1 MFVDV
6 LTGSSYSNLS
16 NVINLAAND
25 RLACARHL
33 KTSAATTLG
42 DVRGSCWGRVPGLIP
57 VVTTDSFG
65 RTVTTLIPSLIF
77 EKTAKILTWG
87 PSTGIGISG
96 TEVSSL
102 KSLSV
107 GDGVITFPRDH
118 IYLGSELYFLGQNR
132 NEMLGICTNFTSS
145 SWSGSCPTAGT
156 SSTQLI
162 GEPVLAHP
170 TSPGGPQDPKSQDV
184 VMSANGGSRTGH
196 HCHIKNVSSTA
207 TNAYCSGFN
216 SLGQLGNGDLDGS
229 SHPNPDDEVRF

>member
-1 MFVDV
+1 MVGST
-6 LTGSSYSNLS
+6 LT
-16 NVINLAAND
+16 
-25 RLACARHL
+25 
-33 KTSAATTLG
+33 
-42 DVRGSCWGRVPGLIP
+42 
-57 VVTTDSFG
+57 
-65 RTVTTLIPSLIF
+65 PSLIF
-77 EKTAKILTWG
+77 EKTAKILTFG
-87 PSTGIGISG
+87 PSSSASG
-96 TEVSSL
+96 SVVSSL

-170 TSPGGPQDPKSQDV
+170 TFPGGPQDPKSQDV

-229 SHPNPDDEVRF
+229 SHPNPDVEVQF